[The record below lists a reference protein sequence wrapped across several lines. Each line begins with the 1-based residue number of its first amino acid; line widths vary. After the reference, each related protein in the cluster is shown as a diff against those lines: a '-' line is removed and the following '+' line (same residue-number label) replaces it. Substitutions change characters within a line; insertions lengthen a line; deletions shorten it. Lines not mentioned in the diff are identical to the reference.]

1 MLIEA
6 KHNEQ
11 RDALCE
17 IIWQDNFTPCRSL
30 HASLT
35 PIIFILSIQAFV
47 KKVVQAM
54 LIRSQEYTCIVYSYE
69 LIII

>member
-1 MLIEA
+1 MLIDA

-47 KKVVQAM
+47 KKVIRAM
-54 LIRSQEYTCIVYSYE
+54 LIRSQEYIVHVDE
-69 LIII
+69 FIII

>member
-6 KHNEQ
+6 RHNEQ

-30 HASLT
+30 YASLT
-35 PIIFILSIQAFV
+35 PIIFILSLQAFV
-47 KKVVQAM
+47 KKVTPAM
-54 LIRSQEYTCIVYSYE
+54 LIWPQEYRDY
-69 LIII
+69 

>member
-1 MLIEA
+1 MLIDA

-35 PIIFILSIQAFV
+35 PIIFILSLQAFV
-47 KKVVQAM
+47 KKVIRAM
-54 LIRSQEYTCIVYSYE
+54 LIRSQEYIVYLYE
-69 LIII
+69 LIIT

>member
-11 RDALCE
+11 RDVLCE

-35 PIIFILSIQAFV
+35 PIIFILSLQAFV
-47 KKVVQAM
+47 KKVIQA
-54 LIRSQEYTCIVYSYE
+54 
-69 LIII
+69 LII

>member
-1 MLIEA
+1 MLIDA

-35 PIIFILSIQAFV
+35 PIIFILSLQAFV
-47 KKVVQAM
+47 KKVIRAL
-54 LIRSQEYTCIVYSYE
+54 LIWSQEYGVYLYE
-69 LIII
+69 FIII

>member
-1 MLIEA
+1 MLIDA

-47 KKVVQAM
+47 KKVIQAM
-54 LIRSQEYTCIVYSYE
+54 LIRSQEYIVYFYE
-69 LIII
+69 WIII

>member
-1 MLIEA
+1 MLIDA

-47 KKVVQAM
+47 KKVIRAM
-54 LIRSQEYTCIVYSYE
+54 LIRSQEYIVYFYE

>member
-1 MLIEA
+1 MLIDA

-47 KKVVQAM
+47 KKVIQAM
-54 LIRSQEYTCIVYSYE
+54 LIRSQEYIVYFYE

>member
-1 MLIEA
+1 MLIDA

-47 KKVVQAM
+47 KKVIRAM
-54 LIRSQEYTCIVYSYE
+54 LIRAQKYVRIGCFYQ
-69 LIII
+69 L

>member
-1 MLIEA
+1 MLIDA

-47 KKVVQAM
+47 KKVIRAM
-54 LIRSQEYTCIVYSYE
+54 VIRSKEYIAHFYE
-69 LIII
+69 WIII

>member
-11 RDALCE
+11 RDVLCE

-47 KKVVQAM
+47 KKVIRAM
-54 LIRSQEYTCIVYSYE
+54 LIRAQEYVRIVCFYE
-69 LIII
+69 I